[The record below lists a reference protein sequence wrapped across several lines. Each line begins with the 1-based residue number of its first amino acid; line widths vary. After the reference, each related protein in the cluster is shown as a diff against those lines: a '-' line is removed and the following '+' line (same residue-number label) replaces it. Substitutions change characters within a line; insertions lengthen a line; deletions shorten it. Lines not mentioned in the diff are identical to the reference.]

1 MTIDADYQ
9 DVCGTSDL
17 APGDMLRVTAH
28 GTWILIANVHGTR
41 YAVAD
46 TCTHE
51 DASLSL
57 GALVGDCVRC
67 PLHGSHF
74 SLRDGRALDEPAE
87 VDLATYPVR
96 IEGDRILIGP
106 TRNY

>member
-1 MTIDADYQ
+1 MTINPCYQ
-9 DVCGTSDL
+9 DVGGTSDL
-17 APGDMLRVTAH
+17 APGDMLLVTAH
-28 GTWILIANVHGTR
+28 GTRILLANVNGSC

-67 PLHGSHF
+67 PLHGSRF
-74 SLRDGRALDEPAE
+74 RLRDGRALDEPAE
-87 VDLATYPVR
+87 VDLTTYPVR
-96 IEGDRILIGP
+96 IEHDRILIGLAGDC
-106 TRNY
+106 